1 MKKSLIPLT
10 LVVAGLLATPALVSA
25 QDAAPEGGRRG
36 QRATPEE
43 QVKAMKE
50 TLKLTDEQVEKVKAV
65 LAKNQEKIKALRE
78 DTALSQEDRRAKM
91 RELSQ
96 GMDEEL
102 KPILTPEQQ
111 TKWKEERE
119 KRRAQRANQ

>member
-10 LVVAGLLATPALVSA
+10 LVVASLLAAPALVSA
-25 QDAAPEGGRRG
+25 QDAKPEAGRRG
-36 QRATPEE
+36 PRTPEE

-50 TLKLTDEQVEKVKAV
+50 TLKLTDEQADKVKAV
-65 LAKNQEKIKALRE
+65 LAKNQEKVKALRD
-78 DTALSQEDRRAKM
+78 DTALSQDDRRAKM
-91 RELSQ
+91 RELYQ

-119 KRRAQRANQ
+119 KRRAQRTNQ